1 MIDGVLLPIREP
13 EVWEGDRF
21 CRDPVQPVEVVVHR
35 RHPTLFFGV
44 NQFLQALKE
53 DVETFCN
60 TIGITFDLKIEMI
73 KENDEAIYE
82 LRDDETGH
90 LFYFNCA
97 TGVSSWEAPEWV
109 DEVDPA
115 SGAVYYVNSLTG
127 ETTWEVP
134 FEFIPV
140 VREEVYSTPQASFI
154 KTMLSPKR
162 SRGPRNFYSA
172 DVR

>member
-1 MIDGVLLPIREP
+1 MVG
-13 EVWEGDRF
+13 G
-21 CRDPVQPVEVVVHR
+21 
-35 RHPTLFFGV
+35 
-44 NQFLQALKE
+44 ALKPPLTRE
-53 DVETFCN
+53 RASLALVSRARRAAQDESSPGVGGEWWADD
-60 TIGITFDLKIEMI
+60 GGGD
-73 KENDEAIYE
+73 DEAIYE

-127 ETTWEVP
+127 ETQWDVP